1 MLETAFLSRRHLQN
15 RPRGR
20 RNWALGCLD
29 KWPGHLI
36 TSRENAVD
44 QPGGGLLKIRGG
56 EGRLSN

>member
-1 MLETAFLSRRHLQN
+1 MLETAFLSRRYPEN
-15 RPRGR
+15 RGR
-20 RNWALGCLD
+20 GHLNWAPGRLD